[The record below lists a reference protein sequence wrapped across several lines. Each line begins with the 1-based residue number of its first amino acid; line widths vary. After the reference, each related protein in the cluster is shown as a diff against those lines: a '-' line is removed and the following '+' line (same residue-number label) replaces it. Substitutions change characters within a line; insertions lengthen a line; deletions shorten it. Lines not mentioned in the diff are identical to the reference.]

1 MTKNYII
8 FASTL
13 IVLIVIGGCEKSS
26 TTHVNPIARSTKSSN
41 TKGIEKMEKVD
52 IEDPNSSR
60 DIDTIPA
67 ISEFTEEQRNYVIE
81 IFGATRRVINGLTT
95 LEKEEQ
101 AIFGEGQFFW
111 PKDPT
116 APVKLLK
123 SFLPTNFRMK
133 GISLSFSRSKEESRW
148 TRANLSIQPINF
160 PHGIYRMDLPQEI
173 FAGYKLVKVEPRAPS
188 DGNQMRVNLFQFV
201 SINDEKSL
209 MTVEVSEG
217 VSLLQDAYPSSFHAI
232 KFQKLD

>member
-1 MTKNYII
+1 M
-8 FASTL
+8 
-13 IVLIVIGGCEKSS
+13 VIAGCKKSS
-26 TTHVNPIARSTKSSN
+26 TTQVNPIPLSAN
-41 TKGIEKMEKVD
+41 AIDTKGIEKMKKPD

-60 DIDTIPA
+60 DVDAIPA
-67 ISEFTEEQRNYVIE
+67 ISEFTDEQRNYIIE
-81 IFGATRRVINGLTT
+81 IIGATRRVINGLTT

-116 APVKLLK
+116 APVKLIK

-133 GISLSFSRSKEESRW
+133 GISLSFSRSKEGTRW

-160 PHGIYRMDLPQEI
+160 PHGIYRMDLPKEI
-173 FAGYKLVKVEPRAPS
+173 FAGYKLVKVEPGASS
-188 DGNQMRVNLFQFV
+188 DGNLIRVNLFQFV

-209 MTVEVSEG
+209 MTAEVSEG

-232 KFQKLD
+232 KFRKLD